1 MKFKNFYDKLANYF
15 FAVSVFLLLLVSF
28 QNHAQAGAVIT
39 GTVVDDG
46 GLGIPGVNINE
57 KGTANYATTD
67 LDGNFSIT
75 IAGAASELTFSYL
88 GFEPVT
94 QPVGDKRKLSIIL
107 RPSVSELDEVV
118 VIGYGTARK
127 SDLTGAVSTISGQE
141 LQKQGIANVAEALT
155 GRLAGVNVTSAE
167 GSPDSEIKIRVRGN
181 GSISQDS
188 SPLLIVDGFP
198 VNSINDISPSDIDT
212 VTVLKDA
219 SSTAIYGSR
228 GANGVI
234 IITTKSGTTD
244 SKLSVNLTSFYGVKH
259 RVKKIDV
266 LGVQDY
272 ANWQYEYAQLNEVPE
287 SYDEVFGPW
296 SPNQYAGVE
305 GRNWQDEIYGQ
316 TGWVQSHD
324 LGLRGGS
331 DKMNYSFNYARFD
344 EQAIML
350 GSDYR
355 RNNLSLNLK
364 NKPSD
369 KVTLNF
375 VMRYSDTEING
386 AGANEQNEY
395 SSQDS
400 RLRNS
405 VAYAPI
411 NLPGIT
417 SDDTDEADPS
427 YLVNPFV
434 SVYDNGRSQ
443 MRKNFNMLGSFSWE
457 IIDNLKFKTD
467 FGLDNY
473 NYRDNRFFG
482 RSTYYVRNIPAT
494 ENQNLPA
501 LIMGDRKD
509 VRFRNVNTLNYDFK
523 KILGE
528 NHDLTILVGEES
540 INYKSTTTT
549 STIHGFDE
557 FYTFENAVNLS
568 AAGTPFSV
576 DNFMFPEDKLLSF
589 FGRINYDFDDRYL
602 LTATY
607 RADGSS
613 KFLGDNRWGYF
624 PSAAVAWKI
633 SSEEFLQGISW
644 LNLLKV
650 RFSYGQAGNNNI
662 PTGQTIQTFQA
673 SASSWI
679 NGVSN
684 FLSASKIMANPNLKW
699 ETTTTRNLGLDYEF
713 FKGRISGSVELYKN
727 TTDDLLL
734 RFPVPGTGYDF
745 QYRNM
750 GEIENKGIE
759 ANVNAIIAD
768 QKNYG
773 LSVALNIASN
783 RNRINSLGV
792 MDNFDFASAWN
803 STVGTDYRIEV
814 GQPLGVMYGYQ
825 SDGRYE
831 VSDFTFANGVYT
843 LREGVA
849 NSTAVVGDVMPG
861 TMKLK
866 DTNGDGVVNQDDR
879 TIIGNANPKYT
890 GGFTIN
896 ANAYGFDLSAAFN
909 FSYGNDVYNASKIE
923 FNTSLPPGGQSGQ
936 YKNLTTE
943 MAQGVRWTNIDPST
957 GTLVTDPAQ
966 LSALNANTTMWSPSM
981 DRFVFSDWAVEDGS
995 FLRLNTLTL
1004 GYSLPESVI
1013 SKLGLTRLRVYGTA
1027 NNVFVWT
1034 NYSGMD
1040 PEVSTRRQT
1049 PLTPA
1054 VDYSPYP
1061 RSRQFAFGLNVGF

>member
-28 QNHAQAGAVIT
+28 QSHAQAGAVIT

-75 IAGAASELTFSYL
+75 VAGAASELTFSYL

-94 QPVGDKRKLSIIL
+94 QPVGDKRKISVIL

-118 VIGYGTARK
+118 VVGYGTARK

-155 GRLAGVNVTSAE
+155 GRLAGVNVTSSE

-181 GSISQDS
+181 GSITQDS

-244 SKLSVNLTSFYGVKH
+244 NKLTVNLTSFYGVKH
-259 RVKKIDV
+259 RAKKIDV

-272 ANWQYEYAQLNEVPE
+272 ANWQYEYAQLLEQPE
-287 SYDEVFGPW
+287 TYDDVFGPW
-296 SPNQYAGVE
+296 SPNQFAGVE

-331 DKMNYSFNYARFD
+331 DKINYSFNYARFD
-344 EQAIML
+344 EKAVML
-350 GSDYR
+350 GSDYL
-355 RNNLSLNLK
+355 RNNLSLNFK
-364 NKPSD
+364 SKPSD
-369 KVTLNF
+369 KIALNF

-386 AGANEQNEY
+386 SGANEQNEY
-395 SSQDS
+395 SSQDA
-400 RLRNS
+400 RLRNA

-417 SDDTDEADPS
+417 SDDTDEADAN

-434 SVYDNGRSQ
+434 SIADTDRSQ
-443 MRKNFNMLGSFSWE
+443 NRKNFNMLGSFSWE

-473 NYRDNRFFG
+473 NYRDNRFYG

-501 LIMGDRKD
+501 LIMRERRD

-523 KILGE
+523 KLLPE
-528 NHDLTILVGEES
+528 DHDLTILLGEES
-540 INYKSTTTT
+540 INYKSNTTT
-549 STIHGFDE
+549 SIIHGFDE

-576 DNFMFPEDKLLSF
+576 DNFIFPEDKLLSF
-589 FGRINYDFDDRYL
+589 FTRLNYDFKDRYL
-602 LTATY
+602 LTGSF

-624 PSAAVAWKI
+624 PAAALAWKI

-662 PTGQTIQTFQA
+662 PTGQTIQAYQA
-673 SASSWI
+673 SASAWI

-684 FLSASKIMANPNLKW
+684 YLSATNIMANPDLKW
-699 ETTTTRNLGLDYEF
+699 ETTIQRNLGLDYEF
-713 FKGRISGSVELYKN
+713 FKGRLSGSVELYDN
-727 TTDDLLL
+727 TTKDLLIN
-734 RFPVPGTGYDF
+734 FNIPGTGYAF
-745 QYRNM
+745 QYRNI
-750 GEIENKGIE
+750 GEVQNRGIE
-759 ANVNAIIAD
+759 ASLNAIIAD
-768 QKNYG
+768 KKDYG
-773 LSVALNIASN
+773 LSLAFNIATN
-783 RNRINSLGV
+783 RNEIISTGEQG
-792 MDNFDFASAWN
+792 NFGWPTGWASSAI
-803 STVGTDYRIEV
+803 GDDYRVEV
-814 GQPLGVMYGYQ
+814 GQSLGAMYGYQ

-831 VSDFTFANGVYT
+831 VSDFTYSNGVYT
-843 LREGVA
+843 LKPEVA
-849 NSTAVVGDVMPG
+849 NSTAVVGEVVPG
-861 TMKLK
+861 SMKLK
-866 DTNGDGVVNQDDR
+866 DINGDGVVNLEDR

-890 GGFTIN
+890 GGFTLN

-923 FNTSLPPGGQSGQ
+923 FNTVTPTSPDGQ
-936 YKNLTTE
+936 YRNLTTT
-943 MAQGVRWTNIDPST
+943 MSQGVRWTNMDPAT
-957 GTLVTDPAQ
+957 GAIVTDPDQ
-966 LSALNANTTMWSPSM
+966 LAALNANTTMWSPAM
-981 DRFVFSDWAVEDGS
+981 QRFVFSDWAVEDGS

-1004 GYSLPESVI
+1004 GYSLPESI
-1013 SKLGLTRLRVYGTA
+1013 TSKLGLTRLRFYSTA